1 MTVPLSLV
9 LESFRPSR
17 ALALGGHRTV
27 KFDQVATKN
36 CIVVRAF
43 QPRLRKSDS
52 HYHTMVLSD
61 GLYRKNLARGT
72 EKFCQFCLNSR
83 RAKTFC
89 EQATC

>member
-1 MTVPLSLV
+1 MTVPLFLSF
-9 LESFRPSR
+9 LESLRRPSR

-61 GLYRKNLARGT
+61 GL
-72 EKFCQFCLNSR
+72 
-83 RAKTFC
+83 
-89 EQATC
+89 